1 MLSNAVLSVQV
12 ERSAAEGTLEAA
24 IADLAGAERKLCPL
38 SLNSVSFF
46 CLPHCQTIGTVLPG
60 VTGTYDT
67 FLIDYFCTS
76 GIVRTGRRYGCVYR

>member
-38 SLNSVSFF
+38 SLNSVSGPFLF
-46 CLPHCQTIGTVLPG
+46 AALPNNWHSIAWRDRDL
-60 VTGTYDT
+60 
-67 FLIDYFCTS
+67 
-76 GIVRTGRRYGCVYR
+76 